1 MAESPSVEIE
11 IKKEEAERMRKELES
26 LLELAKEI
34 GTITPEMVEAYKKTL
49 LYWLLKDW
57 IETGKVWF
65 TVISSK
71 AKKQGE

>member
-1 MAESPSVEIE
+1 MAESPKVEVEIR
-11 IKKEEAERMRKELES
+11 KEEAERMRKELES
-26 LLELAKEI
+26 LLEIAKEV

-71 AKKQGE
+71 VKKKGE